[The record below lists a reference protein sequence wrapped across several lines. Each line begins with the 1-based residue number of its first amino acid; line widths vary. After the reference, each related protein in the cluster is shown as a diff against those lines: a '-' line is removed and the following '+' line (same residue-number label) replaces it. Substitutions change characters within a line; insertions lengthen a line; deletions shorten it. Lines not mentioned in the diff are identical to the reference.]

1 MRTSAF
7 ANPSA
12 VDAVGILNG
21 RRVAEDEMV
30 GVVSKTAP
38 RTVFVTDSYRS
49 KRLVRWR
56 ARISLGE

>member
-1 MRTSAF
+1 MHM
-7 ANPSA
+7 NPSA
-12 VDAVGILNG
+12 MDADGILNG
-21 RRVAEDEMV
+21 PRVAEGQKI

-49 KRLVRWR
+49 KRLVRRR